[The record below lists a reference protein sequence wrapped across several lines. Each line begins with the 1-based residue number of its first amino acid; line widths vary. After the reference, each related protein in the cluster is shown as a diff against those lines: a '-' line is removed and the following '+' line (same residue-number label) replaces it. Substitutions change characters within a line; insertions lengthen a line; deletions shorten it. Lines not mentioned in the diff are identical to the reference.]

1 MLNSV
6 KITKIDL
13 ANNLT
18 IDRQNK
24 IIRVTKQLYNAAK
37 KYGSDECKLFGELME
52 KYSDYQI
59 LVNHVKRRNSIR
71 ITFDFMTKYIS
82 AHDEDGTIMEEFLF
96 KRGLKGTNENVESY
110 LEIKKWFIK
119 LFPEVKEL
127 NNKAV

>member
-37 KYGSDECKLFGELME
+37 KYGSDECKLFEELME

-82 AHDEDGTIMEEFLF
+82 AHDED
-96 KRGLKGTNENVESY
+96 
-110 LEIKKWFIK
+110 
-119 LFPEVKEL
+119 
-127 NNKAV
+127 

>member
-37 KYGSDECKLFGELME
+37 KYGSDECKLFEELME